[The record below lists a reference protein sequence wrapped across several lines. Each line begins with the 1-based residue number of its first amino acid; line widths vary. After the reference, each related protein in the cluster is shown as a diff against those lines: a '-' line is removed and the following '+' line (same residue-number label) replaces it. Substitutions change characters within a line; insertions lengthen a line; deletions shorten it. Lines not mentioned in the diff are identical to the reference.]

1 MKSVLF
7 DFRSTKEEWFEQAVF
22 QYSKKISH
30 FADFEI
36 QSLKTMK
43 HGRDEAELKKKFEAS
58 ELFKKIDQN
67 DFVILFD
74 EIGKSIRSEDLA
86 EQITKCEESGK
97 KRIVYI
103 IGGAFGVTDEVKQR
117 AQIKISL
124 SSMVLNH
131 LVAETVLLEQIYRAY
146 TIKNRVPYHNA

>member
-7 DFRSTKEEWFEQAVF
+7 NFKTTKEEWFEEAVL
-22 QYSKKISH
+22 QYSKKIC
-30 FADFEI
+30 FFTDFEI

-58 ELFKKIDQN
+58 ELLKKIDQN

-74 EIGKSIRSEDLA
+74 EIGKSIKSEEFA
-86 EQITKCEESGK
+86 EKITKCEESGK

-124 SSMVLNH
+124 SSMVMNH

-146 TIKNRVPYHNA
+146 TIKNRIPYHNT